1 MRIDNLSVVSTD
13 IGEITSASFLAG
25 GTETYIRAGKTA
37 NQTISNNSST
47 QIINWTNLQVQN
59 AAEWNATTG
68 IFTATKAGTY
78 SVSAHLFYVGSTATS
93 LGSEVNVAINKNYV
107 ASAVATQTVYSTN
120 LLDRP
125 TGEASII
132 INLVPTDTITIWS
145 YQNLGGSRD
154 IRGET
159 WRSSLSITELPG
171 RITRA

>member
-25 GTETYIRAGKTA
+25 GTETYIRAGKNTS
-37 NQTISNNSST
+37 QTVQSFTSA
-47 QIINWTNLQVQN
+47 QIVNWTNIQTQN
-59 AAEWNATTG
+59 AAEWNPTTG

-78 SVSAHLFYVGSTATS
+78 SVSAHLFYVGATS
-93 LGSEVNVAINKNYV
+93 NTLGSEVNVAINKNYV

-145 YQNLGGSRD
+145 FQSLGGPRD
-154 IRGET
+154 IRGEA
-159 WRSSLSITELPG
+159 WRTSLSITELPG